1 MKYIKIVELSV
12 VEEVSTLHPLYHDYW
27 IIVQLR
33 LIKETP
39 ALTIKLFEVQGLMPD
54 LLHERKTTTLTSDSI
69 TIDEMSINA

>member
-12 VEEVSTLHPLYHDYW
+12 VEEVSTLHLLYHDYW

-69 TIDEMSINA
+69 TIDEMSFNA

>member
-54 LLHERKTTTLTSDSI
+54 LLHERKATTLTSDSI
-69 TIDEMSINA
+69 TIDEMSFNA

>member
-39 ALTIKLFEVQGLMPD
+39 ALTIKFFEVQGLMPD
-54 LLHERKTTTLTSDSI
+54 LLHERKTTTQTSDSI
-69 TIDEMSINA
+69 AIDEMSFNA

>member
-1 MKYIKIVELSV
+1 MRYIKIVELSV

-39 ALTIKLFEVQGLMPD
+39 ALTIKLFEVQGLMSD

-69 TIDEMSINA
+69 TIDEMSFNA

>member
-39 ALTIKLFEVQGLMPD
+39 ALTIKLFEVQGLMSD

-69 TIDEMSINA
+69 TIDEMSFNA

>member
-33 LIKETP
+33 LIKEIP
-39 ALTIKLFEVQGLMPD
+39 ALTIKFFEVQGLMPD
-54 LLHERKTTTLTSDSI
+54 LLHERKTTTQTSDSI
-69 TIDEMSINA
+69 AIDEMSFNA